1 MTKKD
6 PDGTAHFKVDNVGGK
21 TVTQIYIDVYGYDAK
36 GKQVAHKDL
45 GFSLPIKGG
54 ASDDF
59 TRGSG
64 EGRRRVGGRLPRYP
78 LRRRR
83 EGYDGLQAR
92 SRSSVRR
99 ARPDSPLKKDTWR
112 CPTCSSNCAPRSMAS
127 SRSRTACADDGARIE
142 VAFRL
147 ARHSSA
153 LWTQVDVALAR
164 PGIHFALREQTEEE
178 VRHVARGR
186 GTDVLVGHPE
196 FDAAFVLEAAP
207 TEVVRAMIDFLPVAG
222 DSWRS
227 AR

>member
-1 MTKKD
+1 MAL
-6 PDGTAHFKVDNVGGK
+6 PELLEQLRASLDGVE
-21 TVTQIYIDVYGYDAK
+21 
-36 GKQVAHKDL
+36 
-45 GFSLPIKGG
+45 PIEEGV
-54 ASDDF
+54 
-59 TRGSG
+59 R
-64 EGRRRVGGRLPRYP
+64 GRRRG
-78 LRRRR
+78 
-83 EGYDGLQAR
+83 
-92 SRSSVRR
+92 
-99 ARPDSPLKKDTWR
+99 
-112 CPTCSSNCAPRSMAS
+112 
-127 SRSRTACADDGARIE
+127 IE

-196 FDAAFVLEAAP
+196 FDEAFVLEAAP